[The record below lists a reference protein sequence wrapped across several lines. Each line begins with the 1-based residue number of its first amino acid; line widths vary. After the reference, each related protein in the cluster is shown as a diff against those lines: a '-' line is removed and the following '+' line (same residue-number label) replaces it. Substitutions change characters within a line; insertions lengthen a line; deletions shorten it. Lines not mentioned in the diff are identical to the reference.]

1 MSYRAILGLTGLATI
16 GATALVFA
24 GLDDATAQNA
34 AAQNATAQNATVPTV
49 PGPAIA
55 MPQIDR
61 NVLHAQVILD
71 KLGFGPG
78 VLNGEVNAAT
88 RAALRGF
95 QDRVGIG
102 RTGELDR
109 PTLQAMHRYRAW
121 RPTKTIALT
130 PGMLAGPYSNPLP
143 EDYAEMAA
151 METVPYRSPL
161 EKLAE
166 MFHTTPQVLVAL
178 NSRETP
184 LAVGQEVVFPNALP
198 ISRDYDV
205 EDDAARRTLAYLNVG
220 AKQPQADH
228 VVVDES
234 EGLLKVMDAQDRVLA
249 QFSATMGSAQF
260 PLPIGEWTINSVSF
274 NPDWRFDPKLIAGT
288 APDAKVEIVPP
299 GPNNPVGAI
308 WMGLSKEHYG
318 IHGTPEPEKIG
329 QTESNGCIRLTNW
342 DAARLALMVK
352 PGTRAVF
359 QR

>member
-1 MSYRAILGLTGLATI
+1 MAHRAILGLTGLATV
-16 GATALVFA
+16 GAVALMFA
-24 GLDDATAQNA
+24 GSEDATAQDS
-34 AAQNATAQNATVPTV
+34 ATPAVSP
-49 PGPAIA
+49 PAIA
-55 MPQIDR
+55 MPQVDR

-78 VLNGEVNAAT
+78 VLNGEVNGAT

-95 QDRVGIG
+95 QARQGIAV
-102 RTGELDR
+102 TGQLDQ
-109 PTLQAMHRYRAW
+109 PTLRAMYPYRAW

-130 PGMLAGPYSNPLP
+130 PGMLAGPYLHPLP
-143 EDYAEMAA
+143 EDYGDMAELDG
-151 METVPYRSPL
+151 VPYRSPM

-166 MFHTTPQVLVAL
+166 MFHTTPDVLMAL

-184 LAVGQEVVFPNALP
+184 LAAGQEIVFPNALP
-198 ISRDYDV
+198 TSRDYDV
-205 EDDAARRTLAYLNVG
+205 DDAAARRTLAYLNVG
-220 AKQPQADH
+220 ARQPQADH

-234 EGLLKVMDAQDRVLA
+234 EGVLKVMDAEDRVVA
-249 QFSATMGSAQF
+249 QFSATLGSAQF

-274 NPDWRFDPKLIAGT
+274 SPDWRFDPDLIAGT
-288 APDAKVEIVPP
+288 KPGAEVAIVPP
-299 GPNNPVGAI
+299 GPNNPVGLI
-308 WMGLSKEHYG
+308 WIGLSKEHYG
-318 IHGTPEPEKIG
+318 IHGTPEPDKIG